1 MDILAFLVLA
11 SIVGLLVGR
20 KRPEWVRMASR
31 KQATW
36 VFGGLVVVFALLFS
50 AFSDVEPT
58 EQAAPVVQAELRTE
72 ETAVVPEAST
82 AEDRVLAE
90 GEVQPEETRVAEV
103 AASSADA
110 DVGTVEEGAPAVV
123 APRASAV
130 AQPMTAGGEVFD
142 VESVVDG
149 DTIKVSMNGKVETLR
164 LIGIDT
170 PETKD
175 PRKPVQCFG
184 AEASRKATELLA
196 GQKVRLEADA
206 SQGERDKYGRLLRY
220 VWRTDGLFFNDW
232 MIRNGYAF
240 EYTYNTPYQYQAIF
254 KEAQRHA
261 SDKNLGLWNP
271 STCDGEAS
279 AVETTK
285 PSVVPVVP
293 AVAEGG
299 GHTFYTSSHSS
310 AKYYYCDTD
319 PGWQSLS
326 TANLRS
332 FSSEADLRN
341 AFSSRTLHEPCK

>member
-1 MDILAFLVLA
+1 MDVLAFLVLA

-20 KRPEWVRMASR
+20 KRPEWVRLASR
-31 KQATW
+31 QQATW

-50 AFSDVEPT
+50 VFSEVEPT
-58 EQAAPVVQAELRTE
+58 EQAAPVVQAELKTE
-72 ETAVVPEAST
+72 ETAVVPEASM

-110 DVGTVEEGAPAVV
+110 DVGAVGEGAPAVV

-130 AQPMTAGGEVFD
+130 AQPIAAGAEVFD

-254 KEAQRHA
+254 KEAQRYA
-261 SDKNLGLWNP
+261 SDKNLGLWSP

-285 PSVVPVVP
+285 PLVAPVVP

-319 PGWQSLS
+319 PGWKSLS

-332 FSSEADLRN
+332 FSSEVDLRN

>member
-1 MDILAFLVLA
+1 MDILAFLFLA

-20 KRPEWVRMASR
+20 KRPEWVRLASR

-36 VFGGLVVVFALLFS
+36 VFGALACVFALLFS
-50 AFSDVEPT
+50 VFSDVEPT
-58 EQAAPVVQAELRTE
+58 EQAAPVVQAEPRTE
-72 ETAVVPEAST
+72 ETAGVPEAST

-90 GEVQPEETRVAEV
+90 GEVQPEETRTAEV
-103 AASSADA
+103 AASNTDA
-110 DVGTVEEGAPAVV
+110 DVGAVGEGAPAVV

-220 VWRTDGLFFNDW
+220 VWRGWAVLQRLDDPERVRL
-232 MIRNGYAF
+232 RVHLQYALPVPSNLQGGATSCGGQGSRLV
-240 EYTYNTPYQYQAIF
+240 ESIDVRRRGERGGDHETVSRAGG
-254 KEAQRHA
+254 A
-261 SDKNLGLWNP
+261 SGCGRGRAYLLHVEPLLGEVLLLRYRP
-271 STCDGEAS
+271 RMEVALDGEL
-279 AVETTK
+279 T
-285 PSVVPVVP
+285 VVLV
-293 AVAEGG
+293 
-299 GHTFYTSSHSS
+299 
-310 AKYYYCDTD
+310 
-319 PGWQSLS
+319 
-326 TANLRS
+326 
-332 FSSEADLRN
+332 
-341 AFSSRTLHEPCK
+341 

>member
-20 KRPEWVRMASR
+20 KRPEWVRLASR
-31 KQATW
+31 QQATW

-50 AFSDVEPT
+50 VFYEVEPT
-58 EQAAPVVQAELRTE
+58 EQAAPVVQAEPRTE
-72 ETAVVPEAST
+72 ETALMPEAST
-82 AEDRVLAE
+82 AEGSVLAE
-90 GEVQPEETRVAEV
+90 GEVQPEERRVAEV

-110 DVGTVEEGAPAVV
+110 DVGAVGEGAPAVA

-130 AQPMTAGGEVFD
+130 AQPIATGAEVFD

-261 SDKNLGLWNP
+261 ADKDLGLWNP

-285 PSVVPVVP
+285 PSVVPVMP

-319 PGWQSLS
+319 PGWKSLS

-332 FSSEADLRN
+332 FSSEADLRK